1 MPRAEGSHA
10 DGCREE
16 IQSTACQSG
25 KADVSWREPRES
37 LGAMLRSCTSG
48 HYAIAG
54 LPLALCF
61 DLMRA
66 AKFVGRPIRK
76 TVRALTRSNRP
87 GEDSGAH

>member
-1 MPRAEGSHA
+1 
-10 DGCREE
+10 
-16 IQSTACQSG
+16 
-25 KADVSWREPRES
+25 
-37 LGAMLRSCTSG
+37 MLRSCTSG